1 MMILKSK
8 KPRKFIMTHRE
19 LKTFP
24 MDAFKDR
31 NITVLDLSCNDITY
45 IPYKIKCLQKL
56 KYLNLENNKISQFP
70 KEILS
75 LQNLK
80 LINLKG
86 NPIKDIPDF
95 IKRSFRGT
103 LIMDNNI
110 IESFADVNYNKFGNI
125 GGKLKE
131 LNDDIKKI
139 WEHNTSF
146 SKTKVVPN
154 IENDQLTFQKDKD
167 RKGIDIETCVLFVDI
182 RNSVKMNDNHQTQTL
197 TKIYYSFI
205 YSVLKIANEWNGHV
219 RNIIGDRVMIVFDE
233 EYCCL
238 HAINCAGM
246 IMSIANKY
254 ISKLVPNDKFDCGIG
269 IHYGTMHIIKVG
281 LTVQGIENND
291 YKNLVWIGEPAN
303 LASRLTDCAGKEI
316 NNQPLP
322 HILISEIV
330 LNKIKEI
337 DFTKHFKCVNGRY
350 FRDINFKVYGCNL
363 YLL

>member
-1 MMILKSK
+1 MILRSK
-8 KPRKFIMTHRE
+8 KPRKLILSHRG

-31 NITVLDLSCNDITY
+31 NITSLDLSCNDITY
-45 IPYKIKCLQKL
+45 IPSSIKNLQKL
-56 KYLNLENNKISQFP
+56 KYLNLENNKISQLP

-86 NPIKDIPDF
+86 NPIKNIPDF
-95 IKRSFRGT
+95 IKKDFKGT
-103 LIMDNNI
+103 FLLDNNV
-110 IESFADVNYNKFGNI
+110 IESFADVNYNKFGNM
-125 GGKLKE
+125 GGKLNDLK
-131 LNDDIKKI
+131 DDIKKI

-146 SKTKVVPN
+146 VSTEVVPN
-154 IENDQLTFQKDKD
+154 IENDQLTFQKDKY

-182 RNSVKMNDNHQTQTL
+182 RNSVKMNDSHQTQTL

-205 YSVLKIANEWNGHV
+205 YCVLKIAKEWNGHV

-246 IMSIANKY
+246 IMSMSKKY

-269 IHYGTMHIIKVG
+269 IHYGTMHVIKVG

-316 NNQPLP
+316 YKQPLP
-322 HILISEIV
+322 HILVSENV
-330 LNKIKEI
+330 LKEI
-337 DFTKHFKCVNGRY
+337 KASDLARYFKFVNGKY
-350 FRDINFKVYGCNL
+350 FRDIDFKVYGCNL